1 MDFTEFFDNQ
11 NNRES
16 FKRGD
21 IIYREGD
28 SPEHIYI
35 VTSGIVGLFH
45 ITESG
50 KETFLR
56 LFGHGE
62 IMGHRS
68 ALAAEPYHANAICLS
83 KVQLIKFSLETFY
96 SKLKENEQIKREILT
111 KLAQDLGSA
120 ELRLSNLI
128 DKTAPKRVS
137 EALLYLKLKYP
148 EQIWTRKEIAE
159 FSSTTLETVTRI
171 MGKLEEISAIEKKGR
186 DFIIVNQELLM
197 SHE

>member
-1 MDFTEFFDNQ
+1 
-11 NNRES
+11 
-16 FKRGD
+16 
-21 IIYREGD
+21 
-28 SPEHIYI
+28 
-35 VTSGIVGLFH
+35 
-45 ITESG
+45 
-50 KETFLR
+50 
-56 LFGHGE
+56 
-62 IMGHRS
+62 MGHRS